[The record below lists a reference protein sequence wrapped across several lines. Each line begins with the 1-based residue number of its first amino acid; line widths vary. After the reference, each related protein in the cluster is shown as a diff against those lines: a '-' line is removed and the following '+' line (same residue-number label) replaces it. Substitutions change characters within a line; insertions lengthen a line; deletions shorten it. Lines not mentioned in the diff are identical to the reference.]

1 MFTINEDKISD
12 EFYSSSVVRQLD
24 NVANIDAKV
33 ADALQKAAGQNDD
46 DVMNDDDVIPVALS
60 DAECNFLRR
69 FSECAVAS
77 KNLLKDIG
85 TNNLIGYMKTREYLA
100 NTGLT
105 PEQIDYAAF
114 IASAADDELHPS
126 LRDVDAGLIDTYG
139 TMPAITKIISNDPCT
154 IVFFA
159 DGTKTIVRVS
169 DNETFDADKGIYI
182 ALLKKV
188 MGSQNLQH
196 LFSLMMDAQGTTK
209 ESSDTVSA

>member
-1 MFTINEDKISD
+1 MFTINEDKIAD

-24 NVANIDAKV
+24 NIFNIDNKIG
-33 ADALQKAAGQNDD
+33 DAMETCPNLNSDIIE
-46 DVMNDDDVIPVALS
+46 VPIILS

-69 FSECAVAS
+69 FSECAAAS
-77 KNLLKDIG
+77 NNLLDNIG

-114 IASAADDELHPS
+114 IASASGNELHPS
-126 LRDVDAGLIDTYG
+126 LQDVDVGLIDTFG
-139 TMPAITKIISNDPCT
+139 TLPAVTKIISNDPCT

-169 DNETFDADKGIYI
+169 DDETFDADKGIYI
-182 ALLKKV
+182 ALLKKA

-196 LFSLMMDAQGTTK
+196 LFSLMMDAKDTTDK
-209 ESSDTVSA
+209 PSDTVSE

>member
-1 MFTINEDKISD
+1 MFTINEDKISN

-24 NVANIDAKV
+24 NVADIDAKIT
-33 ADALQKAAGQNDD
+33 DAMQKRSSSDN
-46 DVMNDDDVIPVALS
+46 DVIDISKVLS

-69 FSECAVAS
+69 FSECAAAS
-77 KNLLKDIG
+77 NNLLDNIG

-114 IASAADDELHPS
+114 IASASGNELHPS
-126 LRDVDAGLIDTYG
+126 LQDVDVGLIDTFG
-139 TMPAITKIISNDPCT
+139 TLPAVAKIISNDPCT

-169 DNETFDADKGIYI
+169 DDETFDADKGIYI
-182 ALLKKV
+182 ALLKKA

-196 LFSLMMDAQGTTK
+196 LFSLMMDAKDTTDK
-209 ESSDTVSA
+209 PSDTVSE